1 MCIYNIVHLPP
12 HQPLRPHTCS
22 SLPACPAPMWATP
35 PPLASPWTLVSSAY
49 SAAIQPCAPSTL
61 KAPPFLSA
69 EGPVNED
76 WKCLKAVPHQARSQQ
91 PSGHGLGMSCL
102 PGRLCRTL
110 LICQWLC
117 RGSDTTGLC
126 GRMQVLQFWMQFL
139 YVGSRSLLGPAT
151 GGPLLWCCSMPF
163 DLATSSLGADFFK

>member
-76 WKCLKAVPHQARSQQ
+76 WKCLKLCHTR
-91 PSGHGLGMSCL
+91 LG
-102 PGRLCRTL
+102 
-110 LICQWLC
+110 
-117 RGSDTTGLC
+117 
-126 GRMQVLQFWMQFL
+126 
-139 YVGSRSLLGPAT
+139 A
-151 GGPLLWCCSMPF
+151 
-163 DLATSSLGADFFK
+163 SSLQDMAWECPVCQAGCAEHCSYVSGSAEEATQQGSVAGCRFYNSGCNSSMLGVGAC